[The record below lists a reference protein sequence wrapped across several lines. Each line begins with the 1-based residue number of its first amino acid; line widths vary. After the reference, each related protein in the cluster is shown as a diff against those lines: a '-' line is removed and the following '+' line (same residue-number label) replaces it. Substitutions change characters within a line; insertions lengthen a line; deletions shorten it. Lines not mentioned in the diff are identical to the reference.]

1 MQLIRLSFVLL
12 LSSLTFVVNGLE
24 RLVSDRSLAI
34 SRGGGEK
41 AKVIDPRGTPLVI
54 KAARPLAA
62 LTKRYDAAI
71 ESNPKLELYVQL
83 GSTLISYRLSKKY
96 AKSSSGIL
104 FARVAFIAFLLLHQ
118 IVLSFI
124 QERILIVDDTTP
136 LKIPANP
143 LIAQLAAR
151 QGNENDANPT
161 NEAMK
166 GVLSNM
172 MERDTTV
179 RDYDL
184 ELVKKGRNSQIG
196 SLLLMAYLHLRR
208 GYLQPL
214 IMQTFLG
221 IFSLL
226 RDPLV
231 QIYIYQY
238 VLLIVFLIFLLSRR
252 QSDGKLARPFKPPTP
267 AWLKVRTFEVS
278 FKYLTLLRRWRN
290 RPKLLMSIQIRMKTV
305 NQLLMKKQLNPKKTM
320 FLMKRMMI
328 TMKNL
333 TKMMTTSKTRLTIL
347 PFALHEPSSL
357 TR

>member
-231 QIYIYQY
+231 QIYIYQ
-238 VLLIVFLIFLLSRR
+238 R

-267 AWLKVRTFEVS
+267 AWLKAMEEQT
-278 FKYLTLLRRWRN
+278 KALD
-290 RPKLLMSIQIRMKTV
+290 V
-305 NQLLMKKQLNPKKTM
+305 NSDKDEDSESA
-320 FLMKRMMI
+320 I
-328 TMKNL
+328 DEEA
-333 TKMMTTSKTRLTIL
+333 TKSEEDDVLDEEDDDYDEEFDEDDDDL
-347 PFALHEPSSL
+347 ED
-357 TR
+357 